1 MIAKDDNELVYE
13 VLHGSRSSF
22 EILIERY
29 QNKIYGMILQMTNDR
44 EIAKDLTQ
52 DVFIKAYTSLGKF
65 NFKYRFFSWLYRIAI
80 NETINHLKSR
90 RHFESLDKARDIA
103 AENDARNG
111 TTGENPRLKD
121 ALLGLKDS
129 YRSVILL
136 KYYFGLS
143 YEEIAETMGLS
154 TAKVKDRLFN
164 ARMTLRDKL
173 IGTGFFGHD

>member
-103 AENDARNG
+103 AEDDG
-111 TTGENPRLKD
+111 LKGITGENPMLKD